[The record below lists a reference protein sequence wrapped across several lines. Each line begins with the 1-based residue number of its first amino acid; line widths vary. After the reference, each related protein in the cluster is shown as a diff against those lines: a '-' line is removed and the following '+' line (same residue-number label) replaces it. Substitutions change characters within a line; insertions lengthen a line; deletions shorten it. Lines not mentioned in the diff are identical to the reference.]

1 MNVVP
6 EPMLA
11 PEPEGH
17 TRVRTLFLSDLH
29 LGTKGCQAE
38 KLLEFLRDHEA
49 DVIYLVGDIVDGWM
63 LRSGWY
69 WPQAHNDVV
78 QKLLRRA
85 RKGARIIY
93 IPGNH
98 DEFLREFYGTHFGGI
113 DVVENIIHTTAD
125 GRRFLVI
132 HGDLFDVV
140 IRHARWLALLGNKA
154 YDLAISLNTWFNAAR
169 RLFGLPYWSLS
180 QWVKLKVKNAVNF
193 IGEYERT
200 LTAEAARHHVDGVI
214 CGHIHH
220 AVIRQVGDLT
230 YVNCG
235 DWVESCT
242 AVVEHFDG
250 RLEII
255 DWVNPPPA
263 RKADNLTPDPRS
275 DVIPMSSNHHR
286 N

>member
-98 DEFLREFYGTHFGGI
+98 DEFLRDFYGTHFGGI
-113 DVVENIIHTTAD
+113 EVAENIVHYD
-125 GRRFLVI
+125 GRR
-132 HGDLFDVV
+132 
-140 IRHARWLALLGNKA
+140 
-154 YDLAISLNTWFNAAR
+154 
-169 RLFGLPYWSLS
+169 
-180 QWVKLKVKNAVNF
+180 
-193 IGEYERT
+193 
-200 LTAEAARHHVDGVI
+200 
-214 CGHIHH
+214 
-220 AVIRQVGDLT
+220 
-230 YVNCG
+230 
-235 DWVESCT
+235 T
-242 AVVEHFDG
+242 AVPGHPWRSVRRGD
-250 RLEII
+250 
-255 DWVNPPPA
+255 PPCALA
-263 RKADNLTPDPRS
+263 RAAGQQGL
-275 DVIPMSSNHHR
+275 
-286 N
+286 